1 MAPSGSARN
10 STTVPVFVDTN
21 VAVYALATGCDTL
34 YSEDMQDGQVF
45 EDRLTVRNP
54 FAAQP

>member
-1 MAPSGSARN
+1 MASSGGARI
-10 STTVPVFVDTN
+10 STTVPAFVDTN
-21 VAVYALATGCDTL
+21 VAVYALAAGCDTL

>member
-1 MAPSGSARN
+1 MPA
-10 STTVPVFVDTN
+10 FVDTN
-21 VAVYALATGCDTL
+21 VAVYALAAGCDTL